1 MLVAEVM
8 TTPATTINASA
19 TLADVLTVMSRRGIR
34 HLPVL
39 DGERLVGMVSDRD
52 LKRAI
57 VSLTMAEGGES
68 IHGRLERVA
77 VSTVMTTP
85 VDTIEAA
92 FPLEEAARRMR
103 ARRISALPVMD
114 AGRIVGIVTDTDV
127 LELIVQATGGDE
139 ASRPGPI
146 VLLVVDHRRSLPNL
160 IAAIQGTGHDIS
172 SVMTLTTPG
181 GLREVILGVAA
192 NSPSPA
198 IQTLEAKG
206 YVVRE
211 SWRG

>member
-8 TTPATTINASA
+8 TTPATTIDASA
-19 TLADVLTVMSRRGIR
+19 TLADVLAVMSRRGIR

-52 LKRAI
+52 LKRAV
-57 VSLTMAEGGES
+57 VSLTTAEGGES
-68 IHGRLERVA
+68 IHARLERVA

-85 VDTIEAA
+85 VETIEAT
-92 FPLEEAARRMR
+92 FPLDEAARRMR

-114 AGRIVGIVTDTDV
+114 ADRLVGIVTDTDV

-146 VLLVVDHRRSLPNL
+146 VLLVVDHRRSLPDL
-160 IAAIQGTGHDIS
+160 IAAIQGAGHDVS
-172 SVMTLTTPG
+172 GVTALTTPG
-181 GLREVILGVAA
+181 GLREVIVRVAA
-192 NSPSPA
+192 HSPGPA
-198 IQTLEAKG
+198 IQTLAAKG
-206 YVVRE
+206 YVVRG